1 MDWSPDGST
10 VATAGGDAVKL
21 WSPDSGEELYTL
33 EDADVLHMRF
43 SRDGRLLATGGAQVR
58 VWDVATGDEVANL
71 AGHSGWAFAV
81 GFNPDGSQLVSGGQD
96 GLVKIWDIEGGVEIQ
111 TLADHGSEVWGV
123 AWSTDG
129 SIATVGRW
137 GDVRIHSRDLD
148 ALERAARDRVTRSLT
163 DAECRQ
169 YLHLDACQ

>member
-1 MDWSPDGST
+1 
-10 VATAGGDAVKL
+10 
-21 WSPDSGEELYTL
+21 
-33 EDADVLHMRF
+33 
-43 SRDGRLLATGGAQVR
+43 
-58 VWDVATGDEVANL
+58 
-71 AGHSGWAFAV
+71 
-81 GFNPDGSQLVSGGQD
+81 
-96 GLVKIWDIEGGVEIQ
+96 
-111 TLADHGSEVWGV
+111 V

>member
-1 MDWSPDGST
+1 M
-10 VATAGGDAVKL
+10 
-21 WSPDSGEELYTL
+21 SGLDRTRFNEPVHG
-33 EDADVLHMRF
+33 VLR
-43 SRDGRLLATGGAQVR
+43 SVCGR
-58 VWDVATGDEVANL
+58 
-71 AGHSGWAFAV
+71 SG
-81 GFNPDGSQLVSGGQD
+81 
-96 GLVKIWDIEGGVEIQ
+96 DIEGGVEIQ